1 MKRYV
6 GDVLLLIGNSLT
18 GNGLIYPKLSLTGIP
33 AHTGTHTH
41 HSRTHCLPIKV
52 APVPVADSRY

>member
-33 AHTGTHTH
+33 TGTHTH

-52 APVPVADSRY
+52 SPVPVADSRY